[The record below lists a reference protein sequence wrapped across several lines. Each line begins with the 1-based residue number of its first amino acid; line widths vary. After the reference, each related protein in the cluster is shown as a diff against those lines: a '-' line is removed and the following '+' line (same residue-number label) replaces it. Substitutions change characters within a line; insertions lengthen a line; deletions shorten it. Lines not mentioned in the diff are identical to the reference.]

1 MKIPPPVCKYCAK
14 KMSVVFG
21 KEPPHYLE
29 GWSCD
34 CSHTEPAIWRE
45 RKITR
50 GDYGDQTRSSGH
62 MVQQGGE
69 VT

>member
-1 MKIPPPVCKYCAK
+1 MKAPQMQCRHCKKRMVEVFAINSPYC
-14 KMSVVFG
+14 
-21 KEPPHYLE
+21 LE
-29 GWSCD
+29 GWACD

-45 RKITR
+45 RRFTR
-50 GDYGDQTRSSGH
+50 EDYGNKTRSSGH

>member
-1 MKIPPPVCKYCAK
+1 MKIPPPVCKFCAK
-14 KMSVVFG
+14 SMSVVFG

-45 RKITR
+45 RRITR

>member
-1 MKIPPPVCKYCAK
+1 MKILSPTCKYCFK
-14 KMSVVFG
+14 LMSVVFG
-21 KEPPHYLE
+21 KDHPHYLE

-50 GDYGDQTRSSGH
+50 DDYGDQERSSGH
-62 MVQQGGE
+62 LVQQSGE
-69 VT
+69 IA

>member
-1 MKIPPPVCKYCAK
+1 MKIPAPICKYCSKA
-14 KMSVVFG
+14 MSVVFG
-21 KEPPHYLE
+21 REPPHYLE

-50 GDYGDQTRSSGH
+50 GDYVDQNISSRRL
-62 MVQQGGE
+62 VQQGGE